1 MKKRFD
7 SEKLDFSTCVPS
19 CSEFDLHSALLDK
32 LRSMQ
37 ALLASPLTFTSGFRP
52 KSWELSKGR
61 DGSSSHSKTP
71 GLAVDISTLNSHWRY
86 KVLAAAICVGFER
99 IGVGKNFIHVDIDD
113 SKAHPIVFHY
123 YE

>member
-7 SEKLDFSTCVPS
+7 SEKLDFSTCTPHCLES
-19 CSEFDLHSALLDK
+19 DLHLALLDK

-37 ALLASPLTFTSGFRP
+37 ALLGFPLDITSGYRP
-52 KSWELSKGR
+52 KSWEISHGR
-61 DGSSSHSKTP
+61 TSLSSHTS
-71 GLAVDISTLNSHWRY
+71 GLAVDISTLDSHCRY